1 MTDLSHLD
9 KSVPPRE
16 ANYGVVKEASVRGA
30 GVGLTTIGL
39 QVLLQMSSVVVLSR
53 LLTPEDFGL
62 VGMALVL
69 VNLLLV
75 VGDWG
80 LVVAAAQR
88 KQIDHEQLSTL
99 FWINAGGGLG
109 LAVLTVACS
118 PLLAHI
124 FDEPRLVIIA
134 MVLSVIFLAIG
145 IGAQHE
151 AIIRRRLRYGALHI
165 VNVISYVIG
174 IVVAVVGAFLGVGYW
189 ALIVQLVITRIVR
202 TLLLWRETRWNPG
215 RPGCGSHVGPLLK
228 YGLQLAPSSLLL
240 SLSKLVDVTLI
251 GVLSGTTDLGFYRR
265 GSNIVGVPTD
275 YLKRSLGQMVPFSL
289 SRLQDDSHGFS
300 TFFLHSISVFGLAS
314 CGVVGLIGAEGAAI
328 VTILLGDQ
336 WLAVIPLLRWLAVG
350 GLASTIGMVTLW
362 VLIPRGDLR
371 KLLILRGIRL
381 IFIVIGVFVG
391 WKWGI
396 VGVAAGYSLA
406 SCLSVGIEL
415 IIVTAIK
422 GVRTM
427 SLLGAL
433 VRPIIAA
440 STAAIVVL
448 FLSLESSIVTL
459 LLESC
464 LFFFVFLVAYAAMP
478 GGWQVL
484 QRAYRTMQ
492 KALRYRNAS

>member
-1 MTDLSHLD
+1 MSHLAR
-9 KSVPPRE
+9 SVPPPE

-62 VGMALVL
+62 VGMALIV

-80 LVVAAAQR
+80 LIMAAAQR

-99 FWINAGGGLG
+99 FWINGGGGLG
-109 LAVLTVACS
+109 LAVLTVGVS
-118 PLLAHI
+118 PLLARI
-124 FDEPRLVIIA
+124 FDEPRLVSIA
-134 MVLSVIFLAIG
+134 MVLSVIFVAIG

-151 AIIRRRLRYGALHI
+151 AIIRRRLRYGALHVI
-165 VNVISYVIG
+165 NVISYVVG

-189 ALIVQLVITRIVR
+189 ALIAQLVVTRIIR

-215 RPGCGSHVGPLLK
+215 KPVWGSYLRPLLK
-228 YGLQLAPSSLLL
+228 YGLQLAPSTLLL
-240 SLSKLVDVTLI
+240 ALSRLVDVTLI
-251 GVLSGTTDLGFYRR
+251 GVFSGTTDLGFYRR
-265 GSNIVGVPTD
+265 GSSIVVIPTD
-275 YLKRSLGQMVPFSL
+275 YLRRALGQMVPFSL

-300 TFFLHSISVFGLAS
+300 TFFLHSISVLFLAS
-314 CGVVGLIGAEGAAI
+314 CGVVGLIAAESAAI

-336 WLAVIPLLRWLAVG
+336 WLAVIPLLRWLTLGA
-350 GLASTIGMVTLW
+350 LASTIGTVTPW
-362 VLIPRGDLR
+362 VLIPRGDVR

-381 IFIVIGVFVG
+381 ILVVTGVFVG

-396 VGVAAGYSLA
+396 VGVAAGYGLA
-406 SCLSVGIEL
+406 SCLSAVIDL
-415 IIVTAIK
+415 IIVTAVK
-422 GVRTM
+422 GVHTF

-464 LFFFVFLVAYAAMP
+464 LFFLVFLMAHAAMP

-484 QRAYRTMQ
+484 QRAYRTIQ
-492 KALRYRNAS
+492 KTLPDRRAL